1 MHKNLAARWVVG
13 SFLLSL
19 LPGLSPAR
27 GAAAAEQ
34 GEARPVRVV
43 VWDEQQPQQ
52 KPAYDHFLGNAIADH
67 LTARPG
73 FVVRSVKLDDPD
85 QGLSDEVLDGC
96 DVLVWWGHL
105 RNREV
110 SPDTGKRIVGR
121 IKAGK
126 LSLVALH
133 SAHWSAPFVQA
144 MWERTTQDAM
154 AGVPE
159 AERAN
164 VKVRYVYPKLDTVPK
179 RDDPLTPSVSRQKGA
194 GGGDELVIKLPN
206 CVFPAYRADGR
217 PSHVTTLLPD
227 HPIAAGI
234 PRQWDVPQ
242 TEMYDE
248 PFHVPQPDE
257 VVFEEKWD
265 KGEHF
270 RSGCVWKVGKGKVFY
285 FRPGHET
292 YPVYRQELPLRV
304 IENACRWL
312 GQSDESAGTNAGTR

>member
-1 MHKNLAARWVVG
+1 MHKSLAARSVVG
-13 SFLLSL
+13 FGLLIGL
-19 LPGLSPAR
+19 LVTGPA
-27 GAAAAEQ
+27 GAAAPEQ
-34 GEARPVRVV
+34 GGARPVRVV

-52 KPAYDHFLGNAIADH
+52 KPAYENFLGNAIADH
-67 LTARPG
+67 LKTRPG
-73 FVVRSVKLDDPD
+73 FSVRSVKLDDPQ
-85 QGLSDEVLDGC
+85 QGLSDEVLDSC
-96 DVLVWWGHL
+96 DVLVWWGHV

-110 SPDTGKRIVGR
+110 SPDTGKRIARR

-154 AGVPE
+154 AAVPE

-179 RDDPLTPSVSRQKGA
+179 RDDPLTPSVSRERGA
-194 GGGDELVIKLPN
+194 GGGDDLVIKLPN

-217 PSHVTTLLPD
+217 PSHVTTLLPA

-248 PFHVPQPDE
+248 PFHVPAPDE

-292 YPVYRQELPLRV
+292 YPVYRQALPLRV

-312 GQSDESAGTNAGTR
+312 GKSDEGAGPNAGTR

>member
-1 MHKNLAARWVVG
+1 V
-13 SFLLSL
+13 
-19 LPGLSPAR
+19 
-27 GAAAAEQ
+27 
-34 GEARPVRVV
+34 
-43 VWDEQQPQQ
+43 
-52 KPAYDHFLGNAIADH
+52 
-67 LTARPG
+67 
-73 FVVRSVKLDDPD
+73 
-85 QGLSDEVLDGC
+85 
-96 DVLVWWGHL
+96 
-105 RNREV
+105 RNRDV
-110 SPDTGKRIVGR
+110 SLETGKRIVGQ

-144 MWERTTQDAM
+144 MWERTTQDALRD
-154 AGVPE
+154 VPK

-164 VKVRYVYPKLDTVPK
+164 VKVRYVYPKLYTVPK
-179 RDDPLTPSVSRQKGA
+179 RDDPLTPSVLRERGA
-194 GGGDELVIKLPN
+194 GGGDELVIKLPY
-206 CVFPAYRADGR
+206 CVFPAFRADGR
-217 PSHVTTLLPD
+217 PSHVSTLLPD

-234 PRQWDVPQ
+234 PKQWDVPQ

-248 PFHVPQPDE
+248 PFHVPAPDE

-270 RSGCVWKVGKGKVFY
+270 RSGCVWNVGKGKVFY

-312 GQSDESAGTNAGTR
+312 GKTGEGARTESGTR